1 MSGSAFQKTISTL
14 LIDDEE
20 IAIHRLKKELAVYPV
35 INIIGEAHDGI
46 AAVEIINSLR
56 PELIFLD
63 IQMPGLNGFEVISR
77 LDYLPMVVFVTAFEE
92 YAIRAFEKNS
102 VDYLLKPIESKRL
115 AITIAR
121 ITEKS
126 ITDND
131 TVLKIRQL
139 IKNTGSQQLITT
151 LPVKQGNKITLVH
164 INDIY
169 FFEARDKYVY
179 IHTGEEEKLIDY
191 SLSYLEERLPA
202 EFVRVHRS
210 FIISKLKIR
219 EVHKHFKGTFMFV
232 MNNRKS
238 STIRSAYSYSESIR
252 QKLLTP

>member
-1 MSGSAFQKTISTL
+1 MSGSPFQPTISTL
-14 LIDDEE
+14 LVDDEE

-77 LDYLPMVVFVTAFEE
+77 LDYMPMVVFVTAFEE

-102 VDYLLKPIESKRL
+102 LDYLLKPIESKRL

-126 ITDND
+126 ITDNE

-139 IKNTGSQQLITT
+139 IKYPGS
-151 LPVKQGNKITLVH
+151 
-164 INDIY
+164 
-169 FFEARDKYVY
+169 
-179 IHTGEEEKLIDY
+179 
-191 SLSYLEERLPA
+191 
-202 EFVRVHRS
+202 
-210 FIISKLKIR
+210 
-219 EVHKHFKGTFMFV
+219 
-232 MNNRKS
+232 
-238 STIRSAYSYSESIR
+238 
-252 QKLLTP
+252 